1 MRVHAVFAA
10 TAAAFFVLATGTHA
24 QIAAETAAVQVQ
36 APGAITSAP
45 ADPTAKPPYGIG
57 VKRPLVAAACK
68 GCPWGALAY
77 AITAAMQPYGYD
89 VQVCWVCWSSYG
101 PREVADKTKPTMPP
115 GDNLPWYIEPP
126 PDGVPDFGITS
137 DMNLTDLYLGRGA
150 YANDHKPRKN
160 VRVVATVLQPNYMLI
175 AVSAKSGIKSLSDIK
190 NRTEPTRIWVDG
202 NQATQVILKY
212 YGIDE
217 KLLNSKGGGFI
228 HPLMIEREERA
239 SADVYIGGAVLANTP
254 EQHTWYEVS
263 QFADLKFLQMDD
275 QLIDQLAQIPG
286 FNRGLVPM
294 GYLRGVDHRIP
305 TVIRDR
311 HVIYVRDDAPDDFAY
326 TLAKA
331 LDEHQDEFRKL
342 AQPYYYDIRQV
353 GISEVVP
360 LHPGALKY
368 YRERGYIK

>member
-1 MRVHAVFAA
+1 MRVHGVFAA
-10 TAAAFFVLATGTHA
+10 TAALLFVLATGTHA
-24 QIAAETAAVQVQ
+24 QIAPEAAPVQ
-36 APGAITSAP
+36 AQTAGTITSAP
-45 ADPTAKPPYGIG
+45 ADPTAKPPYGID

-101 PREVADKTKPTMPP
+101 PREVADKTKPTMPT

-175 AVSAKSGIKSLSDIK
+175 AVSVKSGIKSLFDIK

-263 QFADLKFLQMDD
+263 QLADLKFLQMDD

-311 HVIYVRDDAPDDFAY
+311 HVIYVRDDAPDDFTY